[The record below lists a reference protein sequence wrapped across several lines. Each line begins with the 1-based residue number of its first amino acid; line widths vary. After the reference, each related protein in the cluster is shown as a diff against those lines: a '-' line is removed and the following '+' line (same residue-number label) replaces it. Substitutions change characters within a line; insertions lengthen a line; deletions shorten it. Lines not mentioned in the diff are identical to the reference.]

1 MFQPTVRR
9 ATQLALSAAAA
20 LTAFAFFTAPDA
32 QADVRKI
39 MEICE
44 GGLCP
49 VFLPE
54 LPVPAGW
61 RVDEDA
67 SKANGIVV
75 LVPDGSRFG
84 NADAVIYARAFHNA
98 GKRTIESRVEESNRR
113 WLGAV
118 KDARIERLADIAAKP
133 NAVPFQLYRYSNP
146 STAQQSAE
154 IVAFGE
160 DTDKEGNPY
169 GVQMVI
175 SAMSEAQLDRHK
187 AVFLDLLK
195 AY

>member
-1 MFQPTVRR
+1 MLQPTRRR
-9 ATQLALSAAAA
+9 ATRLILSAAIA
-20 LTAFAFFTAPDA
+20 LTAFVTVPGA
-32 QADVRKI
+32 QAGVRKV

-54 LPVPAGW
+54 LPVPDGW
-61 RVDEDA
+61 QVDDDA
-67 SKANGIVV
+67 SKANGLVV
-75 LVPDGSRFG
+75 LVPAGFRFG
-84 NADAVIYARAFHNA
+84 NADAVIYARAFYNVQ
-98 GKRTIESRVEESNRR
+98 KRTIESRVEESNQR

-118 KDARIERLADIAAKP
+118 KDARIERLTDIAAKQKR
-133 NAVPFQLYRYSNP
+133 VPFQLYRYSNP

-175 SAMSEAQLDRHK
+175 TAMSEAQLDRHK

>member
-1 MFQPTVRR
+1 MFQTPHCSVFRILL
-9 ATQLALSAAAA
+9 AIALSALTFAAA
-20 LTAFAFFTAPDA
+20 PATQANVKKTIQSCDA
-32 QADVRKI
+32 
-39 MEICE
+39 
-44 GGLCP
+44 GLCP

-54 LPVPAGW
+54 LPVPDGW
-61 RVDEDA
+61 QVDDEA

-75 LVPDGSRFG
+75 LVPEGSSFG
-84 NADAVIYARAFHNA
+84 DAEAVIYGRAFHNA
-98 GKRTIESRVEESNRR
+98 GKRTIESRVEESNSR

-118 KDARIERLADIAAKP
+118 KDARIERLDDIAGRP
-133 NAVPFQLYRYSNP
+133 TGVPFQLYRYSNP
-146 STAQQSAE
+146 STAQQTAE

-160 DTDKEGNPY
+160 DTDKDGNPY

-175 SAMSEAQLDRHK
+175 TAMGEAQLDRHK